1 MKTTSFSTKNSQN
14 LKFITNDM
22 NAKKEKDSKSNY
34 ASGQVAISLALI
46 DYLKMLERLRP
57 DLCAVIG
64 ARINSEKGRF
74 YYYRR
79 NPDSL

>member
-1 MKTTSFSTKNSQN
+1 MNNIKSAKV
-14 LKFITNDM
+14 KETN
-22 NAKKEKDSKSNY
+22 SNY
-34 ASGQVAISLALI
+34 AKRQAIISLMLI
-46 DYLKMLERLRP
+46 DYLKTLERLRP